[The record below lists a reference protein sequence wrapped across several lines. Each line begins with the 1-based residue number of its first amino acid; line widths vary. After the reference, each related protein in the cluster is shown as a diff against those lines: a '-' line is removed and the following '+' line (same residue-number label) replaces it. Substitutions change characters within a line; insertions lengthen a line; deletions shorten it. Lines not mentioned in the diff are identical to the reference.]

1 MADIVIRGMELPKTC
16 CECDLKT
23 YDPEKI
29 WNDNGVE
36 RIGVWVCKRTRE
48 IIWNTQR
55 GEECPLAPM
64 PERHGR
70 LGDLDTAEAILHNKA
85 FDLANTSG
93 EHDGVVWA
101 LRQIKALPT
110 ILEAEGG
117 ADNG

>member
-1 MADIVIRGMELPKTC
+1 MADIVIRGMEMPKTC
-16 CECDLKT
+16 VQCDLKT

-55 GEECPLAPM
+55 GEECPLVPL
-64 PERHGR
+64 PEKHGR
-70 LGDLDTAEAILHNKA
+70 LIDADALESIIGGFSLNWEY
-85 FDLANTSG
+85 G
-93 EHDGVVWA
+93 QGVSDCWDA
-101 LRQIKALPT
+101 LISAQT

-117 ADNG
+117 LRNDS